1 MTLIRCLD
9 ERYRL
14 AEFDTEAVLFDAVSG
29 DTHYLAP
36 AAYARLKGLS
46 LDEIL
51 RTVDSEA
58 NARLMAEID
67 RQLRDWGLMA

>member
-1 MTLIRCLD
+1 MTLIRCLG

-14 AEFDTEAVLFDAVSG
+14 AEFDTEAVLFDTVSG

-36 AAYARLKGLS
+36 AAFARLNGLS

-51 RTVDSEA
+51 RTVDPGA
-58 NARLMAEID
+58 GPRLIEEID
-67 RQLRDWGLMA
+67 RQLSDWGLGA